1 MNIVI
6 EKEGKTVEEA
16 IERGLSL
23 LKAQREEVQIEI
35 ISLGSPGFLGL
46 LFAKPA
52 KVRLRVMPQPRIR
65 GLVETIL
72 EKMGMPGSVR
82 SFRDEGEALLVSIE
96 SDLGDKYLKDR
107 RGAALEALEYLI
119 NKIFRETDQDIQLD
133 IGGFRQDQTENLKV
147 RALDI
152 AAKVKETGKEI
163 ALEPMPSHQRKMVH
177 QALQN
182 HPDVRTFAVGKD
194 DRRKVI
200 IAPKGSGPA
209 APPREGHR
217 PEGQRPDGPR
227 PGDQRGPRRESSKP
241 ANRPAPARPAAPG
254 PRPATAARPAAVPA
268 LRPQAPKPAAST
280 AQGERK
286 FNDRARRPAPKPIAK
301 PANPAPRPP
310 AERPLT
316 DAEKLF
322 APRAKKRRR

>member
-16 IERGLSL
+16 IEKGLAL
-23 LKAQREEVQIEI
+23 LKVQREEVQIEI
-35 ISLGSPGFLGL
+35 ISLGSTGFLGL

-52 KVRLRVMPQPRIR
+52 KVRLRIMPQPRIR
-65 GLVETIL
+65 GLVENIL
-72 EKMGMPGSVR
+72 DKMDMPGSVK
-82 SFRDEGEALLVSIE
+82 SFREEGESLQVSIE

-107 RGAALEALEYLI
+107 RGAALEAMEYLI
-119 NKIFRETDQDIQLD
+119 NKIFRESEQDIQLD

-163 ALEPMPSHQRKMVH
+163 ALEPMPSHQRKMIH

-200 IAPKGSGPA
+200 IALKGSSPSAQHEGRR
-209 APPREGHR
+209 PPREGQR
-217 PEGQRPDGPR
+217 PEERRPDQRGSRRDGPR
-227 PGDQRGPRRESSKP
+227 PASKP
-241 ANRPAPARPAAPG
+241 NQ
-254 PRPATAARPAAVPA
+254 PRPA
-268 LRPQAPKPAAST
+268 
-280 AQGERK
+280 
-286 FNDRARRPAPKPIAK
+286 
-301 PANPAPRPP
+301 
-310 AERPLT
+310 
-316 DAEKLF
+316 
-322 APRAKKRRR
+322 